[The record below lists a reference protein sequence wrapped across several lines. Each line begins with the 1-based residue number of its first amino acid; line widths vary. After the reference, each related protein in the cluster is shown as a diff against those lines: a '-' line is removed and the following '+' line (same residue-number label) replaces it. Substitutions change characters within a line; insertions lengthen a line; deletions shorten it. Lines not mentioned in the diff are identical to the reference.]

1 VVILA
6 VITLTVDSCYW
17 LYQRFWHPDFRV
29 TVIDVGDGSANL
41 LEIPGGYTIMI
52 DGGGFADNSSFDMG
66 ARIIAPFLWRKKIKT
81 VDMLILSHPNSD
93 HLNGLIYLAD
103 HFNVKALWTN
113 DEPRSTLGYKNL
125 MKVCADRGILS
136 PPYAQMV
143 REHRISGV
151 LLELLYPPQDFMDHK
166 ESDRWRNSNNNSLV
180 VKVSYGGASFLFTGD
195 IMVPA
200 EMELVDIA
208 AGRLSSTVLIAPHHG
223 SRSSSSQQFIEKV
236 DPEVVVV
243 SCGRNSRFNFP
254 HPEILQRYKNLGA
267 SIFRTDRDG
276 AVQLST
282 AGQQIIIKPFIL
294 SEAY

>member
-1 VVILA
+1 
-6 VITLTVDSCYW
+6 
-17 LYQRFWHPDFRV
+17 
-29 TVIDVGDGSANL
+29 
-41 LEIPGGYTIMI
+41 MI

-66 ARIIAPFLWRKKIKT
+66 ARIIAPLLWRKKIKT
-81 VDMLILSHPNSD
+81 VDLLILSHPNSD

-103 HFNVKALWTN
+103 HFNVKTLWTN
-113 DEPRSTLGYKNL
+113 DEPRNTRGYKNL

-136 PPYAQMV
+136 PPYAQMA

-151 LLELLYPPQDFMDHK
+151 QLELLYPPQDFMDRK

-208 AGRLSSTVLIAPHHG
+208 AGRLSSKVLIAPHHG
-223 SRSSSSQQFIEKV
+223 SRSSNSQQFIEKV

-254 HPEILQRYKNLGA
+254 HPDILQRYKDLGV

-282 AGQQIIIKPFIL
+282 AGQQIFIKPFIL
-294 SEAY
+294 READ